1 MKATGIV
8 RRIDDLG
15 RIVVPKEIR
24 RILRIREGDNME
36 IFTDAEGG
44 IVLKKYSP
52 IGEMGNV
59 ASQYA
64 DSLAQ
69 VSGQIAIITDR
80 DQVIAATGAAKR
92 EYTGRRISKK
102 LENILIE
109 RDLYHSANGKPVIS
123 ITDNDS
129 TTTAEQLIQPII
141 CEGDV
146 IGSVIIMSKDKE
158 KGLSEIEKKLVNMAS
173 NFLGRRMEA

>member
-36 IFTDAEGG
+36 IYTDGEGG

-59 ASQYA
+59 AVQYA
-64 DSLAQ
+64 ESLAQ
-69 VSGQIAIITDR
+69 VSGHMVVITDR
-80 DQVIAATGAAKR
+80 DSVIAATGSVKR
-92 EYTGRRISKK
+92 EYMGRRISKK
-102 LENILIE
+102 LEQVMME
-109 RDLYHSANGKPVIS
+109 RQVYETGVGHPMVPIIDMDTDIS
-123 ITDNDS
+123 G
-129 TTTAEQLIQPII
+129 EQLIWPVI
-141 CEGDV
+141 CEGDI
-146 IGSVIIMSKDKE
+146 IGSVVIMTRE
-158 KGLSEIEKKLVNMAS
+158 KGKNLTEIEKKLVHLAS
-173 NFLGRRMEA
+173 NYLGKRMEV

>member
-36 IFTDAEGG
+36 IYTDGEGG

-52 IGEMGNV
+52 IGEMGHV
-59 ASQYA
+59 AVQYA
-64 DSLAQ
+64 ETLSQ

-80 DQVIAATGAAKR
+80 DQVIAATGPAKR
-92 EYTGRRISKK
+92 EYSGRRISKK
-102 LENILIE
+102 LENIMVDRE
-109 RDLYHSANGKPVIS
+109 MYHSVNGKPVVS
-123 ITDNDS
+123 ITDVD
-129 TTTAEQLIQPII
+129 TIAPTEQMIQPII

-146 IGSVIIMSKDKE
+146 IGSVVVMSKE
-158 KGLSEIEKKLVNMAS
+158 KGKGFSEIEKKLINMAA
-173 NFLGRRMEA
+173 NFLGRRLEA